1 MTASLARLA
10 LGLAI
15 GLVGVLPATAQTK
28 TDTTK
33 TDTTA
38 PAVTTTTAPAAD
50 PAAPAAPADG
60 VSMGVPDGLPDQA
73 HAELG
78 KVYIAASF
86 DAWEQRCVKTAD
98 GSDPCQL
105 YQLLKDST
113 GNPIAE
119 ISFFTLPDG
128 GQAAAGATIMLPL
141 ETLLT
146 ANLRIAVDQA
156 VAKLYPFSYCTVS
169 GCLAKVG
176 FTGDEL
182 TAMQKGTNAS
192 LTIVPAAAPDK
203 TVVVAVALKGFTAG
217 YKAIK
222 DAQAKVKK

>member
-1 MTASLARLA
+1 MTLTFARLA
-10 LGLAI
+10 LGLTLCFAAI
-15 GLVGVLPATAQTK
+15 PPALAQTA
-28 TDTTK
+28 TD
-33 TDTTA
+33 
-38 PAVTTTTAPAAD
+38 TAPAAPA
-50 PAAPAAPADG
+50 PAAPAVAAPVAAAPADG

-73 HAELG
+73 NAEVG
-78 KVYIAASF
+78 KVYLAASF
-86 DAWEQRCVKTAD
+86 DAWQQRCVKTAD

-105 YQLLKDST
+105 YQLLKDPT

-128 GQAAAGATIMLPL
+128 GQAATGATIMLPL

-156 VAKLYPFSYCTVS
+156 TAKLYPFSYCTIS

-182 TAMQKGTNAS
+182 ATMQKGTTAS

-203 TVVVAVALKGFTAG
+203 TVVVNVALKGFTAG

-222 DAQAKVKK
+222 DAAAKVKK